1 MNHTRRPLLAHACQ
15 LVGSDHFASWLLR
28 TARPTLAT
36 SSEIHGHNDNLS
48 SIPGSRHL
56 SFTKT
61 RASGPAGIDRNS
73 YLDDLLFCNGV
84 VEMRNLVDASEQVR
98 VFALLAAH
106 QLPAL
111 LSPEFVGCQSE
122 ASSLSPPSLI
132 ANSPINSYEE
142 DDLIR
147 STLLLSLDKL
157 PPSSF
162 SNIL

>member
-1 MNHTRRPLLAHACQ
+1 
-15 LVGSDHFASWLLR
+15 
-28 TARPTLAT
+28 
-36 SSEIHGHNDNLS
+36 
-48 SIPGSRHL
+48 
-56 SFTKT
+56 
-61 RASGPAGIDRNS
+61 
-73 YLDDLLFCNGV
+73 
-84 VEMRNLVDASEQVR
+84 
-98 VFALLAAH
+98 
-106 QLPAL
+106 